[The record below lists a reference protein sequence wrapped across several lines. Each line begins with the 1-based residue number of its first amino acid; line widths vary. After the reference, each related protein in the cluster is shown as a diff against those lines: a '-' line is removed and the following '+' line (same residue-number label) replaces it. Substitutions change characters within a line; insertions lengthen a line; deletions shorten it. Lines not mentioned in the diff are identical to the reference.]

1 MRVFI
6 TLTRRELASYFLSF
20 TGYVIIA
27 AAALLMGC
35 CLVTLLQMLSMQSMP
50 APLNELFFGT
60 WYPWMVLIPVAPL
73 ISMRVFA
80 LEKSSGTYETL
91 MTAPVRDGIVVI
103 AKFTAAMIF
112 YTIMWLPLLGS
123 LIIINHFSVNAPPLD
138 FGVLASTYL
147 GLLLVGG
154 VFLSFGCFASSLTQ
168 SQAIAAIVAFGFN
181 LGFVLLAGGVE
192 TLRGRFGIAG
202 SLVDCLAITDQMQDF
217 ARGIVDTR
225 AIVTFATLCAFFLFL
240 NLRVVESRRWK

>member
-1 MRVFI
+1 MRIFL
-6 TLTRRELASYFLSF
+6 TLTRRELAAYFLSF

-27 AAALLMGC
+27 AAALLMGS

-50 APLNELFFGT
+50 APLNEMFFGT
-60 WYPWMVLIPVAPL
+60 WYPWLVLIPVAPL

-91 MTAPVRDGIVVI
+91 MTAPVRDGTIVL

-112 YTIMWLPLLGS
+112 YTFMWLPLLGS
-123 LIIINHFSVNAPPLD
+123 LVTINHFSVNAPPLD
-138 FGVLASTYL
+138 MGVLASTYL

-181 LGFVLLAGGVE
+181 LGFVLLSGGIE
-192 TLRGRFGIAG
+192 ALRGRFGLVG
-202 SLVDCLAITDQMQDF
+202 SLADCLAITDQMQDF

-225 AIVTFATLCAFFLFL
+225 AIVTFVTLSALFLFL
-240 NLRVVESRRWK
+240 NLRVVESRRWR